1 MNLKYTLLL
10 CGMCYPLPV
19 YANPTPDC
27 DIEKNTKIT
36 AQAPASLLPCFASP
50 SPAIR
55 DDYALTTFSH
65 ILRTGQVS
73 EAALVSMILD
83 IQEQLRNP
91 RIKQYHKAFLTLGLA
106 EIARVDRITPFLNE
120 SQRKALVETAVFL
133 FKTTTDFTGF
143 DDKYGYIHQIP
154 HTADL
159 VLQLALNERI
169 SQHQLIALAQSL
181 KTVINPSQVV
191 FYHTNEP
198 DRLAR
203 ASIYLFLRKEL
214 SEAFITQ
221 WLEDVSLPPNGSWEA
236 AYQSKKGL
244 AAMHNVKGFLGRLL
258 LTSYDKQNE
267 RIALVH
273 AHALAQLRR
282 VR

>member
-10 CGMCYPLPV
+10 CGMCYQVPV
-19 YANPTPDC
+19 YANSISDC
-27 DIEKNTKIT
+27 DIEKNIKIT
-36 AQAPASLLPCFASP
+36 TLSPASFLPCFASP
-50 SPAIR
+50 S
-55 DDYALTTFSH
+55 
-65 ILRTGQVS
+65 
-73 EAALVSMILD
+73 
-83 IQEQLRNP
+83 
-91 RIKQYHKAFLTLGLA
+91 
-106 EIARVDRITPFLNE
+106 
-120 SQRKALVETAVFL
+120 
-133 FKTTTDFTGF
+133 
-143 DDKYGYIHQIP
+143 
-154 HTADL
+154 ADL

-169 SQHQLIALAQSL
+169 SQYQLINLAQSL

-203 ASIYLFLRKEL
+203 ACIYLFLREEL
-214 SEAFITQ
+214 SDAFITQ
-221 WLEDVSLPPNGSWEA
+221 WLEDMSLPPNGSWEA

-273 AHALAQLRR
+273 AHALTQLRR